1 MDMQT
6 IDKMIA
12 EGKFSE
18 AMLAIDSSLGASPN
32 DIPLLMAKAKVC
44 IADKKENAAIPVLE
58 KVISIDPAHILSAKL
73 LSRLYTASNDAAN
86 ITKYN
91 NMVKDIEAGVIK
103 SAPVAPAPTAPPANN
118 NPRVMIKQEGS
129 GGLAV
134 PAAPASD
141 DPLMNFLISLVK
153 VPHLEGAMLT
163 DLDGLPLKYHFKEKK
178 HDFESFAAV
187 TQAIIKASR
196 DILKNIGM
204 DDVASVTVSMTEQT
218 ILISSLENVVLSVFV
233 NQNANQ
239 GLVKLETKR
248 VLDKIVASLKQT

>member
-12 EGKFSE
+12 EGNYGE
-18 AMLAIDSSLGASPN
+18 AMLAIDSSLGSSPN
-32 DIPLLMAKAKVC
+32 DIPLLMAKAKVL
-44 IADKKENAAIPVLE
+44 IANKKESDAIPVLE
-58 KVISIDPAHILSAKL
+58 KVISVDPAHILSAKL
-73 LSRLYTASNDAAN
+73 LSRLYTVNKDTVN
-86 ITKYN
+86 TTKYN
-91 NMVKDIEAGVIK
+91 NLIKNIEAGVI
-103 SAPVAPAPTAPPANN
+103 PPPPPPPPAST
-118 NPRVMIKQEGS
+118 PRVMIKQEGS

-134 PAAPASD
+134 PPPPSSE

-153 VPHLEGAMLT
+153 VPNLEGAMLT
-163 DLDGLPLKYHFKEKK
+163 DLDGLPIKYHFKEKK
-178 HDFESFAAV
+178 HDFEHFAAV
-187 TQAIIKASR
+187 TQAVIKASR

-218 ILISSLENVVLSVFV
+218 ILISSIENVVLSVFV